1 MSNTVGITMGG
12 CVSDSY
18 VPNEKRSE
26 LGGISN
32 TVGRTMGG
40 CVYDSHVSTE
50 ERSELEGM

>member
-1 MSNTVGITMGG
+1 MSNTVGITTGG